1 MATKRAMLF
10 FDGACRGNGTR
21 HAKAGAG
28 YALHVDGR
36 CVASG
41 HTFLGAVSNN
51 VAEYAGLLAGM
62 RLARALA
69 VTHLAVRGDSQLVVR
84 QMTGEYAAK
93 HPDMARMRRKCMAE
107 HARFTAV
114 SYTHVFRIDNKD
126 ADSMANKAVDTGNFG
141 LTAPPGTLAALD
153 ESIFKGALLP

>member
-21 HAKAGAG
+21 HARAGAG
-28 YALHVDGR
+28 YVLHVDGR

-69 VTHLAVRGDSQLVVR
+69 ITHLTIRGDSQTTALAPGWKEAGRCRRPLTQSAVSKKIFNSSI
-84 QMTGEYAAK
+84 A
-93 HPDMARMRRKCMAE
+93 RRK
-107 HARFTAV
+107 
-114 SYTHVFRIDNKD
+114 S
-126 ADSMANKAVDTGNFG
+126 
-141 LTAPPGTLAALD
+141 
-153 ESIFKGALLP
+153 